1 MSAAGMLPAGRSK
14 QYTFNKRNQNRLFSK
29 RKGMKNPIEHLN
41 KVFDSRIRLGI
52 MSALMVNTAINF
64 NELKELIEV
73 TDGNL
78 ASHLKTLEEN
88 GFIKVQKGFIGRKT
102 NTTYSVT
109 RAGEKAFKQHLDALE
124 QMIKSIN

>member
-1 MSAAGMLPAGRSK
+1 
-14 QYTFNKRNQNRLFSK
+14 
-29 RKGMKNPIEHLN
+29 MKNPIENLN

-52 MSALMVNTAINF
+52 MSAVMVNAEVNF
-64 NELKELIEV
+64 NDLKELIGV

-88 GFIKVQKGFIGRKT
+88 GYIKVQKGFIGRKT

-109 RAGEKAFKQHLDALE
+109 KAGEKAFKSHLDGLG
-124 QMIKSIN
+124 QMIKSVK